1 MMSVQV
7 ITWLATT
14 AYASVTMVTKVP
26 DQRVTIVFPTWPL
39 GDLKNCATTM
49 LHVTIPSIVPTINVA
64 VDQVS
69 SQTPPI
75 IMTAFRVRWSLFS
88 VFKLDFYCFCL
99 TFFRGTRWPMHR
111 LNRLHHSSKQSLFR
125 WKVFMWQW
133 LQSCSL
139 QRRPR
144 NSKCL
149 HSELRT
155 SSWIECCL
163 YSHRVS
169 FKQPAMLAR
178 IPLLAMS
185 RISLLQ
191 MCR

>member
-1 MMSVQV
+1 MVLERLVTQQMMSVQV

-88 VFKLDFYCFCL
+88 VFKLDFYCFL
-99 TFFRGTRWPMHR
+99 FNFFQRHQVTNAPTQPTASQFQTVIVQVESVHVTMVT
-111 LNRLHHSSKQSLFR
+111 KLF
-125 WKVFMWQW
+125 VTATT
-133 LQSCSL
+133 
-139 QRRPR
+139 
-144 NSKCL
+144 
-149 HSELRT
+149 E
-155 SSWIECCL
+155 E
-163 YSHRVS
+163 
-169 FKQPAMLAR
+169 FKMLAFR
-178 IPLLAMS
+178 VTNLKLDWMLLV
-185 RISLLQ
+185 Q
-191 MCR
+191 PPC